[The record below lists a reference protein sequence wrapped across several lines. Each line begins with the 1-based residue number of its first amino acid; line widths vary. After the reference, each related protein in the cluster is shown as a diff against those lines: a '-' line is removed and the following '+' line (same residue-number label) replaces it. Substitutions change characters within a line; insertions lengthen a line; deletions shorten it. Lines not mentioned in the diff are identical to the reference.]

1 MADLDL
7 TAAIQ
12 AGADAL
18 DEALGRANISTSST
32 TLAEAAV
39 RAAAALIERAA
50 LERAAAEAEKC
61 LRCGKPHEY
70 RQVDAYRHSWAE
82 RDVIEA
88 AKAYAHAWDV
98 YANPSRHPGIA
109 EAQP

>member
-70 RQVDAYRHSWAE
+70 RQVDAYRHSWADPDDGHTYARTKSE
-82 RDVIEA
+82 PIADWLRELAGGA
-88 AKAYAHAWDV
+88 A
-98 YANPSRHPGIA
+98 
-109 EAQP
+109 